1 MATLT
6 YDPTPA
12 DQPEFNEAE
21 QEALAIG
28 EKAAADQQQMLAGK
42 FKDAEA
48 LEQAYIEL
56 QKKLGEP
63 NESKDEVQVREEE
76 PETPKEEEVETPES
90 QTILTNASN
99 EWSEKG
105 ELSAETMS
113 TLENMDSKE
122 LIAAYL
128 ELNQAPQNADLDP
141 QTVNKIYQQAGGE
154 ESYAALTAWAANSLP
169 EAAVEAYNNV
179 VEAGDPN
186 VIQLAMAGLKAAYDE
201 ANGVDGQMI
210 TGKAAQNKQDVFRS
224 QAEVVQAMSDPRYDS
239 DPAYRA
245 DVFAKLEQSNLNY

>member
-28 EKAAADQQQMLAGK
+28 EAAEAEQQQMLAGK

-56 QKKLGEP
+56 QKKLGT
-63 NESKDEVQVREEE
+63 NEETSSEQEQEE
-76 PETPKEEEVETPES
+76 PSAQQEETPEVPES
-90 QTILTNASN
+90 QVLLTNAST
-99 EWSEKG
+99 EFSEKG
-105 ELSAETMS
+105 ELSAETLS
-113 TLENMDSKE
+113 QLEKMDSKD
-122 LIAAYL
+122 LVSAYL
-128 ELNQAPQNADLDP
+128 ELQQQPQNVDLD
-141 QTVNKIYQQAGGE
+141 QNTVNTIYQQAGGE
-154 ESYAALTAWAANSLP
+154 QGYQALTSWAAETLP
-169 EAAVEAYNNV
+169 EAAVEAYNRV
-179 VEAGDPN
+179 VNGGDPA

-201 ANGVDGQMI
+201 ANGVDGQML
-210 TGKAAQNKQDVFRS
+210 TGKPAQQVQNIFRS

-245 DVFAKLEQSNLNY
+245 DVFAKLEQSNLDY

>member
-1 MATLT
+1 
-6 YDPTPA
+6 
-12 DQPEFNEAE
+12 
-21 QEALAIG
+21 
-28 EKAAADQQQMLAGK
+28 MLAGK

-63 NESKDEVQVREEE
+63 NESKEEE
-76 PETPKEEEVETPES
+76 GLRVPELQEENEAPKEEVETPES

-113 TLENMDSKE
+113 TLEGMDSKE
-122 LIAAYL
+122 LIAAYM

-141 QTVNKIYQQAGGE
+141 SVVNNIYKQAGGE
-154 ESYAALTAWAANSLP
+154 ESYQALTSWAAETLP
-169 EAAVEAYNNV
+169 EAAVDAYNKV
-179 VEAGDPN
+179 VNAGDPN

-201 ANGVDGQMI
+201 ANGVDGQVL
-210 TGKAAQNKQDVFRS
+210 TGKPAVNKQDLFRS

-239 DPAYRA
+239 DPAYRV
-245 DVFAKLEQSNLNY
+245 DVFNKLQQSNIDY

>member
-28 EKAAADQQQMLAGK
+28 EQAEADQQQMLAGK

-56 QKKLGEP
+56 QKKMGAAEETPEP
-63 NESKDEVQVREEE
+63 EEPAEPTEE
-76 PETPKEEEVETPES
+76 PEKEVPET
-90 QTILTNASN
+90 QTILSNASN
-99 EWSEKG
+99 EFSEKG
-105 ELSAETMS
+105 ELSAETL
-113 TLENMDSKE
+113 TQLEGMDSKD
-122 LIAAYL
+122 LVAAYL
-128 ELNQAPQNADLDP
+128 ELQQQPQNVDLD
-141 QTVNKIYQQAGGE
+141 QGTVERIYQQAGGQE
-154 ESYAALTAWAANSLP
+154 GYAQLTQWAAETLP
-169 EAAVEAYNNV
+169 EAAVEAYNTV
-179 VEAGDPN
+179 VNAGDPN

-210 TGKAAQNKQDVFRS
+210 TGKPAQTKEDVFRS
-224 QAEVVQAMSDPRYDS
+224 QSEVVAAMSDARYDR
-239 DPAYRA
+239 DPAYRM
-245 DVFAKLEQSNLNY
+245 DVFSKLERSNIDY

>member
-28 EKAAADQQQMLAGK
+28 EAAEAEQQQMLAGK

-56 QKKLGEP
+56 QKKLGT
-63 NESKDEVQVREEE
+63 NE
-76 PETPKEEEVETPES
+76 ETSSEQDQEAPSAQQEETPEIPES
-90 QTILTNASN
+90 QVLLTSAST
-99 EWSEKG
+99 EFSEKG
-105 ELSAETMS
+105 ELSAETLS
-113 TLENMDSKE
+113 QLEKMDSKD
-122 LIAAYL
+122 LVSAYL
-128 ELNQAPQNADLDP
+128 ELQQQPQNVDLD
-141 QTVNKIYQQAGGE
+141 QNAVNAIYQQAGGE
-154 ESYAALTAWAANSLP
+154 QGYQALTSWAAETLP
-169 EAAVEAYNNV
+169 EAAVEAYNRV
-179 VEAGDPN
+179 VNGGDPA

-201 ANGVDGQMI
+201 ANGVDGQML
-210 TGKAAQNKQDVFRS
+210 TGKPAQQVQNIFRS
-224 QAEVVQAMSDPRYDS
+224 QAEVVKAMSDPRYDS

-245 DVFAKLEQSNLNY
+245 DVFAKLEQSNLDY

>member
-28 EKAAADQQQMLAGK
+28 EKAEAEQQEMLAGK

-56 QKKLGEP
+56 QKKLGTTEEKPEP
-63 NESKDEVQVREEE
+63 EAPVAEE
-76 PETPKEEEVETPES
+76 PEKEEVPES

-105 ELSAETMS
+105 ELSAETIS
-113 TLENMDSKE
+113 TLEGMDSKE
-122 LIAAYL
+122 LIAAYM
-128 ELNQAPQNADLDP
+128 ELNQQPQNADLDP
-141 QTVNKIYQQAGGE
+141 TTVSRIYQQAGGE
-154 ESYAALTAWAANSLP
+154 ESYQALTTWAAETLP
-169 EAAVEAYNNV
+169 EAAVDAYNKV
-179 VEAGDPN
+179 VNAGDPN

-201 ANGVDGQMI
+201 ANGVDGQVL
-210 TGKAAQNKQDVFRS
+210 TGKPAVNKQDLFRS
-224 QAEVVQAMSDPRYDS
+224 QAEVVQAMSDPRYDN
-239 DPAYRA
+239 DPAYRQ
-245 DVFAKLEQSNLNY
+245 DVFNKLQQSNLDY

>member
-1 MATLT
+1 MAQLT

-28 EKAAADQQQMLAGK
+28 EAAEAEQQQMLAGK

-56 QKKLGEP
+56 QKKLGT
-63 NESKDEVQVREEE
+63 NEETSSEQEQEE
-76 PETPKEEEVETPES
+76 PSAQQEETPEVPES
-90 QTILTNASN
+90 QVLLTNAST
-99 EWSEKG
+99 EFSEKG
-105 ELSAETMS
+105 ELSAETLS
-113 TLENMDSKE
+113 QLEKMDSKD
-122 LIAAYL
+122 LVSAYL
-128 ELNQAPQNADLDP
+128 ELQQQPQNVDLD
-141 QTVNKIYQQAGGE
+141 QNTVNAIYQQAGGE
-154 ESYAALTAWAANSLP
+154 QGYQALTSWAAETLP
-169 EAAVEAYNNV
+169 EAAVEAYNRV
-179 VEAGDPN
+179 VNAGDPA

-201 ANGVDGQMI
+201 ANGVDGQML
-210 TGKAAQNKQDVFRS
+210 TGKPAQQVQNIFRS

-245 DVFAKLEQSNLNY
+245 DVFAKLEQSNLDY

>member
-28 EKAAADQQQMLAGK
+28 EAAEAEQQQMLAGK

-56 QKKLGEP
+56 QKKLGT
-63 NESKDEVQVREEE
+63 NEETSSEQEQEE
-76 PETPKEEEVETPES
+76 PSAQQEETPEVPES
-90 QTILTNASN
+90 QVLLTNAST
-99 EWSEKG
+99 EFSEKG
-105 ELSAETMS
+105 ELSAETLS
-113 TLENMDSKE
+113 QLEKMDSKD
-122 LIAAYL
+122 LVSAYL
-128 ELNQAPQNADLDP
+128 ELQQQPQNVDLD
-141 QTVNKIYQQAGGE
+141 QNAVNAIYQQAGGE
-154 ESYAALTAWAANSLP
+154 QGYQALTSWAAETLP
-169 EAAVEAYNNV
+169 EAAVEAYNRV
-179 VEAGDPN
+179 VNGGDPA

-201 ANGVDGQMI
+201 ANGVDGQML
-210 TGKAAQNKQDVFRS
+210 TGKPAQQVQNIFRS

-245 DVFAKLEQSNLNY
+245 DVFAKLEQSNLDY